1 MRINPSSLGIAA
13 RRLALPFFAAS
24 VISCG
29 GGSDA
34 PPATAPVV
42 PLPPP
47 AEGSFSTAAALAM
60 PRAGHTATL
69 LPNGKVLLVGGS
81 PSWPP
86 TAAVATSAELYDPA
100 TNTFSATGSM
110 AFARRGG
117 HAATLLSDGRVLV
130 TGGDDVN
137 VQSAPGR
144 VEAEIYDPNT
154 GRFAPTGPMTMAR
167 TSQAA
172 VLLSNGKVLV
182 AGGQNL
188 AGNTAELYDP
198 VTGTFSA
205 AAAPTRYRYSAAG
218 VPLSDGRALV
228 FGYDAAGDAFDVT
241 RSVFNTTGSSQAAG
255 GLWFGPA
262 MALLAD
268 GRVFVAG
275 GKEQGPPPSNI
286 ALVANARLFDPA
298 TNTFS
303 VSGALASPRDRA
315 TATRL
320 QDGRVLV
327 FGGEGTTGWP
337 DRGEFFDPRSGQ
349 FSPTV
354 PAGAGRYGHT
364 ATLLPNGKVLI
375 AGGQS
380 GANSMSGSPAA
391 NALLFEVR

>member
-13 RRLALPFFAAS
+13 RRLAVPFCAAS

-42 PLPPP
+42 PTPPP
-47 AEGSFSTAAALAM
+47 AEGSFSTAAALVM

-100 TNTFSATGSM
+100 TNTFSATGSL

-130 TGGDDVN
+130 TGGVDD

-154 GRFAPTGPMTMAR
+154 GRFAPTGSMTMAR
-167 TSQAA
+167 TVHAA

-182 AGGQNL
+182 AGGIL

-198 VTGTFSA
+198 VTGTFSSTS
-205 AAAPTRYRYSAAG
+205 APTRYHPTAAG

-228 FGYDAAGDAFDVT
+228 FGYDAAGDAYDVT
-241 RSVFNTTGSSQAAG
+241 RSAFNTTGSSQAAG
-255 GLWFGPA
+255 DTWSGPA
-262 MALLAD
+262 MTPLAD

-275 GKEQGPPPSNI
+275 GKERGPPPSNL
-286 ALVANARLFDPA
+286 ALVVNARLFDPA

-303 VSGALASPRDRA
+303 VSGALTSPRDGA

-327 FGGEGTTGWP
+327 LGGEGTTSWP
-337 DRGEFFDPRSGQ
+337 DRGELYDPHTGQ

-354 PAGAGRYGHT
+354 PAGAGHYGHT

-380 GANSMSGSPAA
+380 GANAMAGSPAA

>member
-1 MRINPSSLGIAA
+1 MRINPSSLGVAA
-13 RRLALPFFAAS
+13 RRLALPFCAAS

-34 PPATAPVV
+34 PPPTAPVV
-42 PLPPP
+42 PSPPP
-47 AEGSFSTAAALAM
+47 AEGSFSTAAALVM

-100 TNTFSATGSM
+100 TNTFSATGSL

-130 TGGDDVN
+130 TGGVDD

-154 GRFAPTGPMTMAR
+154 GRFAPTGSMMMAR
-167 TSQAA
+167 TVHAA

-182 AGGQNL
+182 VGGIL

-198 VTGTFSA
+198 VTGTFISTS
-205 AAAPTRYRYSAAG
+205 APTRYHPTAAG

-241 RSVFNTTGSSQAAG
+241 RSAFNTTGSFQAAG
-255 GLWFGPA
+255 GVWFNPV

-268 GRVFVAG
+268 GRVFVVG

-303 VSGALASPRDRA
+303 VSGALTSPRDGA

-320 QDGRVLV
+320 QDSRVLV
-327 FGGEGTTGWP
+327 FGGEGTTSWP
-337 DRGEFFDPRSGQ
+337 DRGELYDPRTEQ

-380 GANSMSGSPAA
+380 GANAMSGSPAA

>member
-13 RRLALPFFAAS
+13 RRLAVPFCAAS

-42 PLPPP
+42 PTPPP
-47 AEGSFSTAAALAM
+47 AEGSFSTAAALVM

-86 TAAVATSAELYDPA
+86 TAAVATSAELYDPT
-100 TNTFSATGSM
+100 TNTFSATGSL

-130 TGGDDVN
+130 TGGVDD

-154 GRFAPTGPMTMAR
+154 GRFAPTGSMTMAR
-167 TSQAA
+167 TVHAA

-182 AGGQNL
+182 AGGIL

-198 VTGTFSA
+198 VTGTFSSTS
-205 AAAPTRYRYSAAG
+205 APTRYHPTAAG
-218 VPLSDGRALV
+218 VPLSEGRALV
-228 FGYDAAGDAFDVT
+228 FGYDAAGDAYDVT
-241 RSVFNTTGSSQAAG
+241 RSAFNTTGSSQAAG
-255 GLWFGPA
+255 DTWSGPA
-262 MALLAD
+262 MTPLAD

-275 GKEQGPPPSNI
+275 GKERGPPPSNL
-286 ALVANARLFDPA
+286 ALVVNARLFDPA

-303 VSGALASPRDRA
+303 VSGALTSPRDGA

-327 FGGEGTTGWP
+327 FGGEGTTSWP
-337 DRGEFFDPRSGQ
+337 DRGELYDPHTGQ

-375 AGGQS
+375 AGGLS
-380 GANSMSGSPAA
+380 GANLMSGSPAA

>member
-1 MRINPSSLGIAA
+1 M
-13 RRLALPFFAAS
+13 LAFCAAS
-24 VISCG
+24 VMSCG

-34 PPATAPVV
+34 PPTTTPVV
-42 PLPPP
+42 PSPPP
-47 AEGSFSTAAALAM
+47 DEGTFSTAAALVM

-69 LPNGKVLLVGGS
+69 LPNGKVLLVGGT

-86 TAAVATSAELYDPA
+86 TAAIAASAELYDPA
-100 TNTFSATGSM
+100 TNTFTATGAL

-117 HAATLLSDGRVLV
+117 HAATLLRDGRVLV

-137 VQSAPGR
+137 VQSASGR

-154 GRFAPTGPMTMAR
+154 GRFAPTGSMTMAR
-167 TSQAA
+167 TVHAA

-188 AGNTAELYDP
+188 AGKTAELYDP
-198 VTGTFSA
+198 VTGTFSV
-205 AAAPTRYRYSAAG
+205 AAAPTRYRYTAAG
-218 VPLSDGRALV
+218 VPLNDGRALV

-241 RSVFNTTGSSQAAG
+241 GSTFSTTGSSQAAG
-255 GLWFGPA
+255 GVWFNPV

-268 GRVFVAG
+268 ARVFVVG
-275 GKEQGPPPSNI
+275 GKEQGSPPSNL

-298 TNTFS
+298 TNAFS
-303 VSGALASPRDRA
+303 VSGALTSPRVGA

-337 DRGEFFDPRSGQ
+337 DRGELYDPRSGQ

-354 PAGAGRYGHT
+354 AAGAGRYGHT

-380 GANSMSGSPAA
+380 GANSTSGSPAA

>member
-1 MRINPSSLGIAA
+1 MRINPWSLGVAA
-13 RRLALPFFAAS
+13 RRLALAFCAAS
-24 VISCG
+24 LMSCG

-34 PPATAPVV
+34 PPATTPVV
-42 PLPPP
+42 PSPPP
-47 AEGSFSTAAALAM
+47 AEGTFSTAAAMVM
-60 PRAGHTATL
+60 PRAWHTATL

-100 TNTFSATGSM
+100 TNTFSATGSL

-117 HAATLLSDGRVLV
+117 HAATLLSDGKVLV

-154 GRFAPTGPMTMAR
+154 GRFTPTGPMTMAR
-167 TSQAA
+167 TAHAA

-205 AAAPTRYRYSAAG
+205 TSAPTRYRYSAAG
-218 VPLSDGRALV
+218 VPLNDGRALV

-241 RSVFNTTGSSQAAG
+241 RSAFNTTGSSQAAG

-262 MALLAD
+262 MASLAD
-268 GRVFVAG
+268 GRVFVVG
-275 GKEQGPPPSNI
+275 GKEQGPPPGNI

-298 TNTFS
+298 TNAFS
-303 VSGALASPRDRA
+303 VSGALTSPRDRA

-320 QDGRVLV
+320 HDGRVLV

-337 DRGEFFDPRSGQ
+337 DRGELFDPRTAQ

-354 PAGAGRYGHT
+354 PAGAGRYGQT

-375 AGGQS
+375 AGGLS
-380 GANSMSGSPAA
+380 GANSTSGSPAA
-391 NALLFEVR
+391 NALLFELR